1 MPLFGQSKGP
11 AEVEAERA
19 RQQAN
24 LQRMIDAAGAMSQ
37 WVRGVPA
44 GDLAAHLMPAF
55 GPGAPARSRNGAVSL
70 SGLFQWLGYRDNS
83 MIGPILEGVQL
94 LEHAELILI
103 GLPESDSGPHYW
115 SATRFGLA
123 TLAEG
128 KDAVRQR
135 IKDRTGL

>member
-1 MPLFGQSKGP
+1 MPLFGQSKDP

-24 LQRMIDAAGAMSQ
+24 LQAMIDAAGAMSQ
-37 WVRGVPA
+37 WARGVPA

-55 GPGAPARSRNGAVSL
+55 GPGAPARSRNGTVGL
-70 SGLFQWLGYRDNS
+70 PGLFQWLGYRDNS
-83 MIGPILEGVQL
+83 MIGPVLEAVQL

-103 GLPESDSGPHYW
+103 ADFTDSGTSHW

-128 KDAVRQR
+128 KHAVRQR

>member
-1 MPLFGQSKGP
+1 MGLP
-11 AEVEAERA
+11 
-19 RQQAN
+19 
-24 LQRMIDAAGAMSQ
+24 
-37 WVRGVPA
+37 
-44 GDLAAHLMPAF
+44 
-55 GPGAPARSRNGAVSL
+55 
-70 SGLFQWLGYRDNS
+70 GLFKLLGYRDNS
-83 MIGPILEGVQL
+83 MVGPILEAVQL

-103 GLPESDSGPHYW
+103 ADITDYGDRYW

>member
-1 MPLFGQSKGP
+1 MPLFGQSKDP

-24 LQRMIDAAGAMSQ
+24 LQAMIDAAGAMSQ
-37 WVRGVPA
+37 WVGGAAA

-55 GPGAPARSRNGAVSL
+55 GPGAPARSGVGQVGL
-70 SGLFQWLGYRDNS
+70 PGLFQWLGYRDDS
-83 MIGPILEGVQL
+83 LWGPILEAVQL
-94 LEHAELILI
+94 LEHAELIMLADVT
-103 GLPESDSGPHYW
+103 DSGTSHW

>member
-1 MPLFGQSKGP
+1 MPLFGQSKDP

-24 LQRMIDAAGAMSQ
+24 LQAMIDAAGAMSQ

-44 GDLAAHLMPAF
+44 GDLAAQLMPAF
-55 GPGAPARSRNGAVSL
+55 GPGAPARSGDGTVGL
-70 SGLFQWLGYRDNS
+70 PGLFKLLGYRDNS
-83 MIGPILEGVQL
+83 MVGPILEAVQL

-103 GLPESDSGPHYW
+103 ADITDYGDRYW

>member
-1 MPLFGQSKGP
+1 MPLFGQSKDP
-11 AEVEAERA
+11 AQVEAERA

-24 LQRMIDAAGAMSQ
+24 LQAMIDAAGAMSQ

-55 GPGAPARSRNGAVSL
+55 GPGAPARSGDGTVGLPSL
-70 SGLFQWLGYRDNS
+70 FKLLGYRDNS
-83 MIGPILEGVQL
+83 MIGPILEAVQL

-103 GLPESDSGPHYW
+103 DHITDYGDRYW
-115 SATRFGLA
+115 SATRFGVA

>member
-1 MPLFGQSKGP
+1 MPLFGQSKDP

-19 RQQAN
+19 RQQAG
-24 LQRMIDAAGAMSQ
+24 LQAMIDAAGAMSQ

-55 GPGAPARSRNGAVSL
+55 GPGAPARSRNGAVNL
-70 SGLFQWLGYRDNS
+70 SGLFTLLGYRDNS
-83 MIGPILEGVQL
+83 MIGPILEAVQL

-103 GLPESDSGPHYW
+103 YDVTDSGTGSW

-123 TLAEG
+123 TLAGG